1 MFKRIARLFRRKSKI
16 DITKKPDRMLDW
28 TDPEERAEA
37 IIRMA
42 RRSADEVARK
52 MFEEFPPTLGILT
65 RAEEMK
71 AMAYAIRAMFIHVA
85 MEKMWSQ
92 WNPTHAFVRDVAYRV
107 SGKYAWD
114 IHQRKTEVLTRM
126 YPLLRTMDQ
135 DMALDMIEKLL
146 ERFDARLRLYE
157 NTRTYERDPD
167 KSTFHR
173 MALHV
178 ASQFYKQSDRR
189 FAQER
194 LIQIGVREAGLF
206 SRRM

>member
-1 MFKRIARLFRRKSKI
+1 MGFFAKLFRRKPKYVDLS
-16 DITKKPDRMLDW
+16 KKPDKLLDW
-28 TDPEERAEA
+28 ANPEERAEA

-42 RRSADEVARK
+42 RKAASNVADK
-52 MFEEFPPTLGILT
+52 MFELFPPTLGVLT
-65 RAEEMK
+65 QKEEQE
-71 AMAYAIRAMFIHVA
+71 AMGYAIRPMFIHVA

-92 WNPTHAFVRDVAYRV
+92 WNPTHPFVREVAYKV

-114 IHQRKTEVLTRM
+114 VHQRKTQVLNRM

-146 ERFDARLRLYE
+146 ERFDAKIKIYE

-173 MALHV
+173 MALHI
-178 ASQFYKQSDRR
+178 ASEFYKQADRPYAR
-189 FAQER
+189 KT
-194 LIQIGVREAGLF
+194 LIQVAVKEAGML